1 MEYFYA
7 FLNFCVDVGMIIGPI
22 SGYFFQYKLIKKTK
36 SIGTFSTYTCAILI
50 FSNILRIYFWFGTRF
65 AFALLLQSIL
75 MVVVQL
81 FLLRECIRYQP
92 QPEGHTPT
100 LELKDN
106 IEYKP
111 KNFWRWDNYRTYV
124 EWIVYITGFFGVL
137 TFIFLND
144 QIYMEF
150 IGYISVMIEACLG
163 FPQLFA
169 NWKNKSTAGLS
180 MELILLWFTGA
191 CGKTLFFI
199 LNNQP
204 VQFIICGFIQ
214 LINDVWILFQMYT
227 YRGDGYLEMRR
238 RRNRHDQVNH
248 KNKNMFMLQ
257 LHLLSYSDVD
267 QDLEHNLNSG
277 ESSVWY

>member
-1 MEYFYA
+1 MEYVKI
-7 FLNFCVDVGMIIGPI
+7 FLNFCVDVGMIIGPT
-22 SGYFFQYKLIKKTK
+22 SGYFFQYNLIRRTK
-36 SIGTFSTYTCAILI
+36 SLGSFSTYTCAILI

-65 AFALLLQSIL
+65 ATALLLQSIL
-75 MVVVQL
+75 MIVVQL
-81 FLLRECIRYQP
+81 FLLKECVQYKPRRMSL
-92 QPEGHTPT
+92 TPKYGIS
-100 LELKDN
+100 EK
-106 IEYKP
+106 YKP
-111 KNFWRWDNYRTYV
+111 KNFWRWDNYRTYI
-124 EWIVYITGFFGVL
+124 ESIVYMTVFFGVL

-163 FPQLFA
+163 FPQLFS

-199 LNNQP
+199 LNSQP

-214 LINDVWILFQMYT
+214 LINDIWILFQMYT
-227 YRGDGYLEMRR
+227 YRSDGYEELRR
-238 RRNRHDQVNH
+238 RRRYDQFSH
-248 KNKNMFMLQ
+248 KNILM

-267 QDLEHNLNSG
+267 QNNEQHSINSD